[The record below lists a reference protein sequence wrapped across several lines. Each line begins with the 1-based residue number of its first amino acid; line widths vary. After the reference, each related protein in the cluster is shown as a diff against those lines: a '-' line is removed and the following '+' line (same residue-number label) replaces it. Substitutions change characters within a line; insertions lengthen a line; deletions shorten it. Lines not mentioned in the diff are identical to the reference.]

1 MTFQKASST
10 KENRLTKQVPL
21 DIQVVLIVRYTGC
34 SFKLQ
39 LTLAALILNYINRTG
54 TSGMY
59 ILLGVKFVT
68 VQSLFSGTGSYAQR
82 EIPSRKPVLLRSA
95 AKRMRLGG

>member
-1 MTFQKASST
+1 
-10 KENRLTKQVPL
+10 
-21 DIQVVLIVRYTGC
+21 
-34 SFKLQ
+34 
-39 LTLAALILNYINRTG
+39 
-54 TSGMY
+54 MY

>member
-1 MTFQKASST
+1 MLQQILPTTSITNDNLNF
-10 KENRLTKQVPL
+10 
-21 DIQVVLIVRYTGC
+21 DIRFKGLIVGYTGC

-54 TSGMY
+54 TSVMY

-95 AKRMRLGG
+95 AKRMRPGG